1 MKYVLL
7 DDIKHI
13 IGKNKKIIFSY
24 FVVLVLLL
32 LGYMFLS
39 YTGPEEIPTH
49 VLGLDLNFNKFNWL
63 EMLSYVLSL
72 SIYIIL
78 SIKLFIKDMAS
89 NSENIFL
96 RISKKKWVSYK
107 LLSIICCTILYM
119 LVCYFLIFVL
129 IYAVKN
135 ILLVNVVSLYLKNLI
150 YMLTFEV
157 VFLFIYCIAL
167 KQKWALFLIVLLL
180 IVVGV
185 IYLNIY
191 SVINIK
197 YSVFCPV
204 SVLLYIFIYKFLLVN
219 IASIFELI
227 KEK

>member
-7 DDIKHI
+7 DDIKYI
-13 IGKNKKIIFSY
+13 FGKNKKIILSY

-39 YTGPEEIPTH
+39 YTDPKKMPTK
-49 VLGLDLNFNKFNWL
+49 VFGLDLSFNKFNWL
-63 EMLSYVLSL
+63 EMLSYMLSL

-119 LVCYFLIFVL
+119 LICYFLIFVL
-129 IYAVKN
+129 VYTVKN
-135 ILLVNVVSLYLKNLI
+135 ILLINIISLYLKNLI
-150 YMLTFEV
+150 YILTFEV
-157 VFLFIYCIAL
+157 LFIHIYCIAL
-167 KQKWALFLIVLLL
+167 KQKWTLFLIVLLL
-180 IVVGV
+180 IVAGV

-191 SVINIK
+191 SIINIK
-197 YSVFCPV
+197 YSVFCFV
-204 SVLLYIFIYKFLLVN
+204 SVLLYIFIYRFLLVN